1 MIKSEHCKF
10 LRAQFEKSCLYLP
23 TARSD
28 KTFKTFE
35 STGTSSKNEE
45 GLGKCVPVGS
55 LPPMKNRALSE
66 ATWILGTLAAGWL
79 ISLALLPVLS
89 ILFAGLLLFTL
100 YFFRDPERVPAG
112 DENTAVSAADGV
124 VTRK

>member
-1 MIKSEHCKF
+1 
-10 LRAQFEKSCLYLP
+10 
-23 TARSD
+23 
-28 KTFKTFE
+28 
-35 STGTSSKNEE
+35 
-45 GLGKCVPVGS
+45 
-55 LPPMKNRALSE
+55 MKNRALSE

-124 VTRK
+124 VTTIDEIEENEPDVKVEIEDEGKLEVEIVDVDIVEVEIVDLYLIISSRS